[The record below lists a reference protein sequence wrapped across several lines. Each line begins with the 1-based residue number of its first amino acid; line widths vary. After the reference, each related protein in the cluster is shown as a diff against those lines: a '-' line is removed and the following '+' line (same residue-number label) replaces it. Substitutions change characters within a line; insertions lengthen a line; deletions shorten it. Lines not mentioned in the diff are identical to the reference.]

1 MAKEKKE
8 INIKELTDT
17 ELKSKLLEAREK
29 LFKLKFSH
37 KSTPLKNPLE
47 IRIIRKQIAK
57 ILTILKEKEL
67 NLVKK

>member
-57 ILTILKEKEL
+57 ILTILK
-67 NLVKK
+67 